1 MVGSAIVWNYSII
14 GVTGTIKPLTLKR
27 LGRRG
32 TYATIPRMRRILL
45 LGCAVLA
52 AAVPLTAADALSD
65 ARRLYNQGQYDA
77 AARAARD
84 AVRVP
89 ATADSAGVVLGRI
102 ELERY
107 RQTAAPADLADAISA
122 LRAVDARPLDA
133 RERIELAVGMGEA
146 LYLDDHFGAAAA
158 LFESV
163 LDQSSLLGP
172 AAHERVLDWWATAL
186 DRQALARPVGDRR
199 PIYDRI
205 VARMASE
212 IAKDAGSAPAG
223 YWLAAAIRGTG
234 DLDGALNEASAGWVR
249 AALARDRGAALRAD
263 LDRLM
268 VQGILPDRAARLPGR
283 DHAQALAGMV
293 GEWEAFKARW
303 AH

>member
-1 MVGSAIVWNYSII
+1 
-14 GVTGTIKPLTLKR
+14 
-27 LGRRG
+27 
-32 TYATIPRMRRILL
+32 MRRILL
-45 LGCAVLA
+45 LACAVLP
-52 AAVPLTAADALSD
+52 AAVPLHAADALSE

-89 ATADSAGVVLGRI
+89 ATADGARVVLGRI
-102 ELERY
+102 QLERY
-107 RQTAAPADLADAISA
+107 RQTAAPDDLADAIGA

-163 LDQSSLLGP
+163 LDPSSLLGP

-186 DRQALARPVGDRR
+186 DRQALARPAGDRG
-199 PIYDRI
+199 PIYRQI
-205 VARMASE
+205 AARMASE
-212 IAKDAGSAPAG
+212 ITKDAGSAPAG
-223 YWLAAAIRGTG
+223 YWLAAATRGAG
-234 DLDGALNEASAGWVR
+234 DLDGALNEATAGWVR
-249 AALARDRGAALRAD
+249 AALARDGGAALRAD

-283 DHAQALAGMV
+283 DHTQALAGMV

-303 AH
+303 TH

>member
-1 MVGSAIVWNYSII
+1 MGRIFLLACALLSVAG
-14 GVTGTIKPLTLKR
+14 R
-27 LGRRG
+27 LS
-32 TYATIPRMRRILL
+32 
-45 LGCAVLA
+45 
-52 AAVPLTAADALSD
+52 AADALSD

-89 ATADSAGVVLGRI
+89 ATADGARVVLGRI
-102 ELERY
+102 QLERY
-107 RQTAAPADLADAISA
+107 RQTAAPDDLADAIGA
-122 LRAVDARPLDA
+122 FRAVDARPLDA
-133 RERIELAVGMGEA
+133 RERIELTVGMGEA

-163 LDQSSLLGP
+163 LDPSSLLGP
-172 AAHERVLDWWATAL
+172 PAHERVLDWWATAL
-186 DRQALARPVGDRR
+186 DRQALARPVGDRTA
-199 PIYDRI
+199 IYGRI
-205 VARMASE
+205 ATRMAAE

-223 YWLAAAIRGTG
+223 LWLAAATRGAG
-234 DLDGALNEASAGWVR
+234 DLDSAMNEATAGWVR
-249 AALARDRGAALRAD
+249 AALARDRGVALRAD

-303 AH
+303 SR